1 MRIDHMESGTSYRPR
16 VSRESRRLLIA
27 GAAAVAVLWLL
38 ASIRFEDQPALNPVP
53 SVLGQLNS
61 GAQFEALA
69 SEIDSLQ
76 GRLLPSLLLV
86 DASSATLEESTRR
99 VAALRWR
106 DDVALLLLPTE
117 PHSRPPARLDV
128 RAADPAT
135 RLAVVRVPGQ
145 TAAIPLAP
153 WTPRRAD
160 QPRYMTSS
168 DVTPVG
174 VSLRPSFVGTLVPTS
189 AVEWPDTVWA
199 VPSGT
204 DLTAGSFLFT
214 TTGEFVGLVIRRS
227 DGLAVVPGAMVFA
240 EADRLLNSQPRPAGT
255 IAVEVQ
261 ALTEGVAALTGATGG
276 VVVTSIDSKG
286 PAWSALMVG
295 DVIEAVDGRDL
306 MQRQQW
312 DARMSRLTA
321 GETLALRVRRQGE
334 VRETSLEATAL
345 DGDSASGTLGL
356 ALRRRAGLGAE
367 VTGVQPTSEAHHA
380 GLSVGDVITL
390 FGELQAPTPAQIT
403 RSFAALRPGQ
413 RLMVA
418 VTRGE
423 AHHVTVVGR

>member
-1 MRIDHMESGTSYRPR
+1 MESGTSYRPS
-16 VSRESRRLLIA
+16 VSRETRRLLIA
-27 GAAAVAVLWLL
+27 GAAAVAVLWVL
-38 ASIRFEDQPALNPVP
+38 ASIRFDDQPALNPVP

-69 SEIDSLQ
+69 SEIDGLQ

-86 DASSATLEESTRR
+86 DVSSATVEESTHRT
-99 VAALRWR
+99 AALRWR
-106 DDVALLLLPTE
+106 DDLALLLLPTE
-117 PHSRPPARLDV
+117 PPSSPPARLDV

-135 RLAVVRVPGQ
+135 RLAVIRVAGQ
-145 TAAIPLAP
+145 SAAIPLTP
-153 WTPRRAD
+153 WTPRRVE
-160 QPRYMTSS
+160 QPRYLTSS

-174 VSLRPSFVGTLVPTS
+174 VSLRPSFVGSLVPTS
-189 AVEWPDTVWA
+189 APAWPDTVWA

-204 DLTAGSFLFT
+204 DLASGSFLFT

-227 DGLAVVPGAMVFA
+227 DGLAVVPGATVFA
-240 EADRLLNSQPRPAGT
+240 EADRLLTSQPSPAGT

-261 ALTEGVAALTGATGG
+261 ALTQAVAALTGATGG
-276 VVVTSIDSKG
+276 VVVTSIEPEG

-306 MQRQQW
+306 MQRPQW

-321 GETLALRVRRQGE
+321 DETLVLRVRRRGE
-334 VRETSLEATAL
+334 VREISLEATAL
-345 DGDSASGTLGL
+345 DRDSVGGTLGL

-367 VTGVQPTSEAHHA
+367 VTGVQPTSAAHRA

-390 FGELQAPTPAQIT
+390 FGERQAPTPAQIT
-403 RSFAALRPGQ
+403 RSFAALRPGE

-418 VTRGE
+418 ITRGE